1 VGFWGNPLTHGAFSV
16 PILSAPFHP
25 RYCPVRSRDRSA
37 VTFDAQTIGAVHAQ
51 ILTNVKQA
59 VMICLFLTKYLHKA
73 ALLCAGR
80 DHSLPVAITRISELS
95 RSVCFSCCLDS
106 ASDKVWHIK
115 FSSHSA
121 LLFLSHSSCTPS
133 FIASLRITACF
144 KSHGSTGTLCTD

>member
-1 VGFWGNPLTHGAFSV
+1 MGFWGNPLTHGAFSV

-37 VTFDAQTIGAVHAQ
+37 VTFNAQTIGAVHAQ

-80 DHSLPVAITRISELS
+80 DHYPLQSLEFQNFLEVFVLVVALTLLVTR
-95 RSVCFSCCLDS
+95 FS
-106 ASDKVWHIK
+106 
-115 FSSHSA
+115 
-121 LLFLSHSSCTPS
+121 T
-133 FIASLRITACF
+133 
-144 KSHGSTGTLCTD
+144 